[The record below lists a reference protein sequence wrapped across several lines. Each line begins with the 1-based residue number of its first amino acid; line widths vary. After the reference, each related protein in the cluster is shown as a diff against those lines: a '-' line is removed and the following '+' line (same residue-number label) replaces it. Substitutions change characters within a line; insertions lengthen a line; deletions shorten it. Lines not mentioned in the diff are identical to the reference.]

1 MKNFAKSCLSYP
13 GHGKQTIND
22 DDDDDDYDDD
32 DDE

>member
-1 MKNFAKSCLSYP
+1 MKDFAKSCLSYP

-22 DDDDDDYDDD
+22 DDDYDDD